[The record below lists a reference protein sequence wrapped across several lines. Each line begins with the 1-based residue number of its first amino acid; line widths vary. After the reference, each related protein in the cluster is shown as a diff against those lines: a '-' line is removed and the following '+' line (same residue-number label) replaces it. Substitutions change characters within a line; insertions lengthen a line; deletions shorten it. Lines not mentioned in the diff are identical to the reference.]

1 MDTVSVSRTISGP
14 PEPIRDAMHDTKAFL
29 EAAGFKNVTVT
40 EDRYTIEKDVG
51 LLSISLKLQFV
62 DRDAELTCKQVDGI
76 FKSMETRYYLEPENG
91 ETTVRAV
98 TEYELDPDIVGPIL
112 DETIITRQR
121 TKELE
126 GQLDYLEAAAATA
139 DQS

>member
-1 MDTVSVSRTISGP
+1 MDTVSVSRTIPGP
-14 PEPIRDAMHDTKAFL
+14 PESIRAAMHDTEAFMK
-29 EAAGFKNVTVT
+29 AAGFDTVTV
-40 EDRYTIEKDVG
+40 DGGQFTIDNDVG
-51 LLSISLKLQFV
+51 LLSISLKLQLV
-62 DRDAELTCKQVDGI
+62 ERDAELAYEQVEGI
-76 FKSMETRYYLEPENG
+76 FKSMENRYYLEPENG
-91 ETTVRAV
+91 ETSVRGV

-112 DETIITRQR
+112 DDTIITRQR